1 MDSHQIRTI
10 FHEMMVIKT
19 VLWND
24 GELLLTHAMYDVF
37 LCSSLRFFI
46 LFSISCASTIKASI
60 SQERFGIIL
69 LTNSETIAAARK
81 SGISGNALTKNT
93 ITSRFVKAP
102 SFNKIAGIPVIVPLR
117 KCEK

>member
-1 MDSHQIRTI
+1 
-10 FHEMMVIKT
+10 MVIKT
-19 VLWND
+19 KLWKY
-24 GELLLTHAMYDVF
+24 GAFLLTHAMYDVF

-46 LFSISCASTIKASI
+46 LFSMSCASTIKASI